1 MTDTFFKKLR
11 EKNNERQKHWAG
23 AEKVDVLFRAVEFS
37 GEAGEVANA
46 VKKVYRAQNGIIGN
60 NKDINDL
67 MENLVEEI
75 GDVLITIDL
84 LANEYGID
92 LEHAVKTKFNKTSNK
107 VNIPV
112 YME

>member
-1 MTDTFFKKLR
+1 MTDTFLNTLR
-11 EKNNERQKHWAG
+11 QKNNERQRHWVG
-23 AEKVDVLFRAVEFS
+23 AENVDVLFRAVEFA

-60 NKDINDL
+60 SKDINDL
-67 MENLVEEI
+67 MTNLIEEI

-84 LANEYGID
+84 LANEYDID
-92 LEHAVKTKFNKTSNK
+92 LEQAVKSKFNKTSNK

-112 YME
+112 FLE

>member
-1 MTDTFFKKLR
+1 MTGTFLTQLR
-11 EKNNERQKHWAG
+11 QKNNERQKLWTG
-23 AEKVDVLFRAVEFS
+23 AQNVDVLFRAVEFA

-46 VKKVYRAQNGIIGN
+46 VKKVYRSQNGIIGN

-112 YME
+112 FME

>member
-1 MTDTFFKKLR
+1 MTDTFLNTLR
-11 EKNNERQKHWAG
+11 QKNNKRQTLWAG
-23 AEKVDVLFRAVEFS
+23 AEKVDVLFRAVEFA

-46 VKKVYRAQNGIIGN
+46 VKKVYRAKNGIIGN

-67 MENLVEEI
+67 MENLIEEI

-84 LANEYGID
+84 LANEYDID
-92 LEHAVKTKFNKTSNK
+92 LEQAVKSKFNKTSHK

-112 YME
+112 FLE

>member
-1 MTDTFFKKLR
+1 MNDSFMKQLR
-11 EKNNERQKHWAG
+11 QKNIERQKLWSG
-23 AEKVDVLFRAVEFS
+23 AANVDVLFRAVEFA

-46 VKKVYRAQNGIIGN
+46 VKKIYRSKNGIIGN

-67 MENLVEEI
+67 MENLIEEI

-84 LANEYGID
+84 LANEYDIN
-92 LEHAVKTKFNKTSNK
+92 LEHAVKMKFNKTSNK

-112 YME
+112 FME